1 MSETKTNPAPM
12 RRWQK
17 VLLGLSLAVN
27 LLIVVAVASF
37 VLTHDDGRRHRPPRV
52 DQMGGPLT
60 GALTR
65 EDRHE
70 IGRALWRSYRDGRPS
85 REDMRAEFAEVVA
98 ALRAEP
104 YDPAVVEASLQK
116 QLDFAIQRQELGQR
130 LLRERL
136 EAMTPD
142 ERAAFADRLEE
153 GLEEMRERDARR
165 SEERRSPDDK

>member
-1 MSETKTNPAPM
+1 MSETKTHHAPM

-17 VLLGLSLAVN
+17 VLLALSLAVN

-37 VLTHDDGRRHRPPRV
+37 VLTHDGDRRHRPPRV

-60 GALTR
+60 GALSR
-65 EDRHE
+65 EDRRE

-85 REDMRAEFAEVVA
+85 RADMRAELADVIA
-98 ALRAEP
+98 ALRREP
-104 YDPAVVEASLQK
+104 YDPAVVEQSLQK
-116 QLDFAIQRQELGQR
+116 QLEFAVERQELGQR

-136 EAMTPD
+136 AAMTPA

-153 GLEEMRERDARR
+153 GLERMREH
-165 SEERRSPDDK
+165 ERRRAEDKD